1 MFEIGSYVSYRAEGV
16 CVIADI
22 REERFGALGG
32 IGKYYIL
39 APIGDEKSTVFV
51 PCDNENLVSMMRPLL
66 SAEEILAMV
75 EELREER
82 IEWIEESRLRNLR
95 FREIFSVGDRR
106 QLIVLLNTV
115 IEHSERIRALGK
127 KVGSTDE
134 NAIYRAKTMLFEEFS
149 MTTDLRDADEILLLL
164 RGDRTLKSK
173 EFHST
178 LSV

>member
-16 CVIADI
+16 CVIVDI

-32 IGKYYIL
+32 TAKYYIL
-39 APIGDEKSTVFV
+39 SPIGDEKSTVFV
-51 PCDNENLVSMMRPLL
+51 PLDNENLVSMMRPLL

-82 IEWIEESRLRNLR
+82 MEWIEESRLRNLR
-95 FREIFSVGDRR
+95 FREILSCGDRK

-115 IEHSERIRALGK
+115 VEHSEMIRELGK

-134 NAIYRAKTMLFEEFS
+134 NAMYRAKTMLFEEFS
-149 MTTDLRDADEILLLL
+149 MTTDLCDVEEILPLL
-164 RGDRTLKSK
+164 RGERTLKAR
-173 EFHST
+173 EINFA
-178 LSV
+178 LGL